1 MAFAALDAFASCN
14 QKELLKLRSDGTRL
28 LDGLFDLLLTAG
40 LAQPTPGSDLRHKL
54 SCVFDVAWSSCLGCW
69 IVDYV
74 AEVCGDPYLTS
85 TSPSEALLLDGSFVR
100 DWATSRCQATASSLA
115 AALRSEA
122 QFRLFMEGRLAG
134 ERAKASTLEAVL
146 QALGELQGLAEGQ
159 ASRAGWEADLQ
170 AAQLLQQALGLAA
183 WCGRHQLHSL
193 GARGRYASLPEWSGA
208 VAARRKRR
216 PRMPLFL
223 DDCLQALDLTGCYP
237 FPSLAA
243 CLLALGCTC
252 RDASSAAWQHK
263 LALLVYYLADLGLLE
278 GGGRAGH
285 DLLTDLGAC
294 FHIPASTLATWHAA
308 FLLDACTSPY
318 TTPGHQPPPPA
329 HASSPSLPPHTPQ
342 PSTPTD
348 ASLDA
353 AALLLVTHAHCQPR
367 LPTKCMEVLVGLGR
381 PEVALALHR
390 GYAGSRGA
398 EGGAGV
404 DQEELVGGVPRMLV
418 ELRLRCN
425 LLAEALHLARS
436 FIAACPDSPP
446 LSPPSPSH
454 SHSHT
459 SRCDMQRELLHAIAD
474 WSAAAQRSAQM
485 QSVSCGSE
493 GKLPP
498 AAALLLEM
506 CFSEEEESC
515 LVEWLAAQLDPSRP
529 SPTPSSSGAWPP
541 PLTHLLPLMAV
552 TRGRVPEALAAFKRW
567 ADACAGAAAAAPP
580 GQQDS
585 NAGLAPVVD
594 AVINGQEP
602 AMPLPLRNLV
612 LDGGVMSPDID
623 SLPPGLAGLTRGLT
637 LTSSSSAAEVV
648 QASWVKGPSQK
659 WVPPPFVTSRIAPL
673 GKHSTDDLSVQPRQQ
688 RGEVHNSQQT
698 IMAPQSHVNALPAP
712 PPGDSWAMF
721 SAMPAA
727 GLESNGTV
735 YAPARSL
742 FALDGAQEQLPR
754 SQGVPKTAN
763 KVMKRP
769 RVGGWM

>member
-74 AEVCGDPYLTS
+74 AEVCSDPYLSS

-170 AAQLLQQALGLAA
+170 GAQLLQQALGLAA

-223 DDCLQALDLTGCYP
+223 DDCLQVLDLTGCYP

-285 DLLTDLGAC
+285 DLLTDLGTC

-318 TTPGHQPPPPA
+318 TPPGHQPPTPA

-348 ASLDA
+348 ASLDT

-398 EGGAGV
+398 EGGAGL

-454 SHSHT
+454 SHSYT

-567 ADACAGAAAAAPP
+567 ADACAGAAAAAAP

-673 GKHSTDDLSVQPRQQ
+673 GKHSTDDLSDQPRQQ
-688 RGEVHNSQQT
+688 RG
-698 IMAPQSHVNALPAP
+698 
-712 PPGDSWAMF
+712 
-721 SAMPAA
+721 A

-742 FALDGAQEQLPR
+742 FALDGAQEQVPR